1 MRASILYFLNLSCK
15 SNGSTKTDRISNT
28 HSLGSVCRHVQPQKP
43 CEYPKRVVQPRSVCL
58 SQRLDSNSLSMS
70 MFRNIT
76 SLDARR
82 ATFNN
87 VGGDQ
92 INSDQINFNISHIN
106 NQTGAMQCYPCV
118 FTVHTQGKGQ
128 IFRKDKRVYFRAS
141 RAAG

>member
-1 MRASILYFLNLSCK
+1 
-15 SNGSTKTDRISNT
+15 
-28 HSLGSVCRHVQPQKP
+28 
-43 CEYPKRVVQPRSVCL
+43 
-58 SQRLDSNSLSMS
+58 MS

-92 INSDQINFNISHIN
+92 INADQINFNMISHTN

-118 FTVHTQGKGQ
+118 FTVHTHLHLEPLQLLNPVPDAAYDSIQGVSVWKALVM
-128 IFRKDKRVYFRAS
+128 RS
-141 RAAG
+141 